1 MFQKNNIDI
10 TMRDLQQLFKIVDED
25 KSGTLDLHEFKA
37 FTMSDLVKDKFRKII
52 TVLRM

>member
-10 TMRDLQQLFKIVDED
+10 TMKDLQQLFKIVDED
-25 KSGTLDLHEFKA
+25 RSGTLDLLEFKA

-52 TVLRM
+52 TELRM